1 MLLYRLIFRC
11 LLAARV
17 DGETAHRWAGRA
29 LRLTMAIPGARMLIE
44 RALAPR
50 DPRLRVQA
58 LGLLFPS
65 PLGLAA
71 GVDSNAT
78 WFPGMAALGF
88 GFVEVGT
95 VTARAQRGNDGPRV
109 FRLPRESA
117 ILNRRGFPNDGARA
131 VAERLR
137 RRPHGAIVG
146 VNVGKSRDV
155 PLERAEE
162 DYRASVRELAPL
174 ADYLALNVS
183 SPNTPGLREM
193 QSVQRLR
200 ELVLAVREELART
213 APRLPLLVK
222 IAPDLEDEQI
232 DAIAAL
238 ALELE
243 LDGIIAVNTTVE
255 RGVLSSAQELPAG
268 VADGGISGAPL
279 KPRALAVL
287 RRLRARTGGRLT
299 LVSVG
304 GVESA
309 QDVCERL
316 QAGATLVQ
324 AHTALVYGGPMWPR
338 HVNRELSRSLRSRGL
353 ASVEDL
359 IGAQGP
365 PQGMYARTR

>member
-95 VTARAQRGNDGPRV
+95 VTARAQRGNDG
-109 FRLPRESA
+109 
-117 ILNRRGFPNDGARA
+117 ARA

-183 SPNTPGLREM
+183 SPNTPGL
-193 QSVQRLR
+193 
-200 ELVLAVREELART
+200 
-213 APRLPLLVK
+213 
-222 IAPDLEDEQI
+222 
-232 DAIAAL
+232 
-238 ALELE
+238 
-243 LDGIIAVNTTVE
+243 
-255 RGVLSSAQELPAG
+255 
-268 VADGGISGAPL
+268 
-279 KPRALAVL
+279 
-287 RRLRARTGGRLT
+287 
-299 LVSVG
+299 
-304 GVESA
+304 
-309 QDVCERL
+309 
-316 QAGATLVQ
+316 
-324 AHTALVYGGPMWPR
+324 
-338 HVNRELSRSLRSRGL
+338 
-353 ASVEDL
+353 
-359 IGAQGP
+359 
-365 PQGMYARTR
+365 